1 MLDVDFVIQSRLKSS
16 RLPAKA
22 GILMPCGNNCVK
34 ATILRCELIADTLPI
49 KSRIFLACP
58 EKEQKI
64 FNKLIEGTNAKVV
77 VGDENNV
84 LKRFRKI
91 TLENNILN
99 FVRITADNPY
109 FCKDVI
115 EFLLEFNY
123 KKVNCVSLYHQK
135 KIPNGSVVSLMSRDY
150 LEKINNFGCKISQE
164 HLVTSPKN
172 EINQLIKIPRIPE
185 HLSWNEGRF
194 CLDDLQDYF
203 YLHDNPKIETLL
215 NVKDMKKHLSKRKNV
230 EIY

>member
-84 LKRFRKI
+84 LK
-91 TLENNILN
+91 
-99 FVRITADNPY
+99 D
-109 FCKDVI
+109 
-115 EFLLEFNY
+115 
-123 KKVNCVSLYHQK
+123 S
-135 KIPNGSVVSLMSRDY
+135 
-150 LEKINNFGCKISQE
+150 EK
-164 HLVTSPKN
+164 
-172 EINQLIKIPRIPE
+172 
-185 HLSWNEGRF
+185 
-194 CLDDLQDYF
+194 
-203 YLHDNPKIETLL
+203 
-215 NVKDMKKHLSKRKNV
+215 
-230 EIY
+230 